1 MQPHAGKQSSHCQES
16 FLAKGFPT
24 CSDFQSGTQS
34 YGRCKVVLRRSWLG
48 IMSGQAHLA
57 TLLTNNLLAKGG
69 GDRLGLTRK
78 SRSLVDGKRE
88 VNLLIYCEQCNSGQ
102 TKQILEVTSTGR
114 GVHSKETHIQWE
126 GLTRTA
132 RSQLRRAS
140 PEQ

>member
-1 MQPHAGKQSSHCQES
+1 MCGCSVPAVELTTEAPLRRRGQSSFKAPGLECE
-16 FLAKGFPT
+16 LLP
-24 CSDFQSGTQS
+24 
-34 YGRCKVVLRRSWLG
+34 RLG
-48 IMSGQAHLA
+48 
-57 TLLTNNLLAKGG
+57 LLAATAHGHPAWCSLILG
-69 GDRLGLTRK
+69 MRLLADRLGLTRK
-78 SRSLVDGKRE
+78 SRSLMDGKRE
-88 VNLLIYCEQCNSGQ
+88 VNLLIYREQCNSGQ